1 VPSRKRSE
9 LSLAKTRSAIT
20 NGKHLLRA
28 VDARSAYMRRLRD
41 LVDAHTSDLGG
52 ADLVSESEQR
62 LVRRA
67 ALLTIQCEM
76 YDKKFALND
85 GEASPTDIEIYQ
97 RLTNTLRRTLES
109 LGLSRRSRD
118 VTPTLDE
125 YLEAKARAGGDHDSP
140 RP

>member
-20 NGKHLLRA
+20 NGKRLVRE
-28 VDARSAYMRRLRD
+28 VDARSAWMRRLRD
-41 LVDAHTSDLGG
+41 LIDAHTADLGG
-52 ADLVSESEQR
+52 EDLCSEAEQR
-62 LVRRA
+62 LIRRS
-67 ALLTIQCEM
+67 ALLTLQCEM
-76 YDKKFALND
+76 YDQKFALHD

-109 LGLSRRSRD
+109 LGLQRRSRD
-118 VTPTLDE
+118 VTPTLDQ

-140 RP
+140 CP